1 MSIARLD
8 SVERLP
14 AMRSAL
20 HNGSACRGEII
31 CSKVI
36 QVTVVSAHDQPFDA
50 EASMLASA
58 RLGALDAGALMP
70 SPLLRLDETHAMDS
84 VAILVRRIDALA
96 LFAAQDVGSATMD
109 RPPRDERGTWIGV
122 MVPANVIAP
131 LIRHIGEDSVS
142 LVPRDKEALALLVQ
156 YIEILKTNFH
166 SLSAALRTATLNHI
180 LDLVAMALG
189 PSSNS
194 AMISTR
200 VGLRASRL
208 RALKTDIGENL
219 MSRDLS
225 LASLAERHGVSR
237 RYVQMMLEA
246 EGLSFSG
253 YVLEQR
259 LCWAHR
265 LIADPLYRGWK
276 ITAIVAEVGLGDLSY
291 FNRAFR
297 RRFGMTPSEARRQA
311 LTGQGTPL
319 NQLAR

>member
-1 MSIARLD
+1 MSIVRLD
-8 SVERLP
+8 TVKRLP
-14 AMRSAL
+14 ALCSAL
-20 HNGSACRGEII
+20 QNGTLCRGEIV
-31 CSKVI
+31 CSKII
-36 QVTVVSAHDQPFDA
+36 QVTVLSAFDQPFDA
-50 EASMLASA
+50 EASLLASE
-58 RLGALDAGALMP
+58 RLGLLDAGALMP
-70 SPLLRLDETHAMDS
+70 SPLLRLDEVQAANS
-84 VAILVRRIDALA
+84 VAILIRHI
-96 LFAAQDVGSATMD
+96 AA
-109 RPPRDERGTWIGV
+109 PRTWMGV
-122 MVPANVIAP
+122 MVPASVIAP
-131 LIRHIGEDSVS
+131 LIRHIGEDSMA

-166 SLSAALRTATLNHI
+166 SLSAALRNATLNHI

-194 AMISTR
+194 DMTSTR
-200 VGLRASRL
+200 VGLRAARL
-208 RALKTDIGENL
+208 RALKTDIRQNL

-225 LASLAERHGVSR
+225 LASLAQRHGVSR

-319 NQLAR
+319 TQLAR

>member
-1 MSIARLD
+1 MTIARLD
-8 SVERLP
+8 TVKRLL
-14 AMRSAL
+14 ALRSAFQD
-20 HNGSACRGEII
+20 GTVCRGEII
-31 CSKVI
+31 CSKII
-36 QVTVVSAHDQPFDA
+36 QVSVLSERDQPF
-50 EASMLASA
+50 EAQASLLASE
-58 RLGALDAGALMP
+58 RLRALDAGALMP
-70 SPLLRLDETHAMDS
+70 SPLLRLDEEPATDS
-84 VAILVRRIDALA
+84 VAILIRHFTA
-96 LFAAQDVGSATMD
+96 
-109 RPPRDERGTWIGV
+109 PGTWMGV

-131 LIRHIGEDSVS
+131 LIRHIGEDSMP

-166 SLSAALRTATLNHI
+166 SLSAALRTAALNHV

-189 PSSNS
+189 PSSNVPGT
-194 AMISTR
+194 STR
-200 VGLRASRL
+200 VGLRAARL
-208 RALKTDIGENL
+208 RALKTDIRENL

-265 LIADPLYRGWK
+265 LIADPLYKGWK

-311 LTGQGTPL
+311 LTGLEAPL
-319 NQLAR
+319 AQLAR